1 MTVESRLAEL
11 GVTLPSMAAALGI
24 YKPAIRVGDMVYVS
38 GQLPT
43 REGAVVHPGLLGA
56 GVSIEQGQEAAQVAA
71 INALAAVQALLGSL
85 EGLRLVRTVGYVAC
99 TGEFDQHPQVVNG
112 ASGFL
117 RDVFGEDLGVGARL
131 ALGVSSLPARAPVE
145 IEVWFA
151 VSAS

>member
-1 MTVESRLAEL
+1 MTVQSRLAEL
-11 GVTLPSMAAALGI
+11 GVTLPTMATALGI
-24 YKPAIRVGDMVYVS
+24 YKPAIRSGNMVYVS

-43 REGAVVHPGLLGA
+43 RDGAVVHPGLLGA

-71 INALAAVQALLGSL
+71 VNALAAVQALLGSL
-85 EGLRLVRTVGYVAC
+85 EGLRLVRTCGFVAC
-99 TGEFDQHPQVVNG
+99 TAEFDQHPQVVNG

-145 IEVWFA
+145 IELWFGIG
-151 VSAS
+151 SD